1 VVKLNKNTELWGEG
15 DFKEEETVVALKVEA
30 QPTEFTET
38 MTFEFANVVG
48 DNADLVL
55 RWEKTKVVIPIKT
68 DATAQGIANIEE
80 AMKKGDMKSGG
91 YNASARFALDR
102 KVMTKEAVEWA
113 TKSVAM
119 DKKYYNSHTLARAQ
133 AANGMVKEARQTAEE
148 SMKMAQEAK
157 NEAYVKMNRELIEEL
172 SKGK

>member
-1 VVKLNKNTELWGEG
+1 
-15 DFKEEETVVALKVEA
+15 
-30 QPTEFTET
+30 
-38 MTFEFANVVG
+38 
-48 DNADLVL
+48 
-55 RWEKTKVVIPIKT
+55 
-68 DATAQGIANIEE
+68 
-80 AMKKGDMKSGG
+80 
-91 YNASARFALDR
+91 
-102 KVMTKEAVEWA
+102 MTKEAVEWA